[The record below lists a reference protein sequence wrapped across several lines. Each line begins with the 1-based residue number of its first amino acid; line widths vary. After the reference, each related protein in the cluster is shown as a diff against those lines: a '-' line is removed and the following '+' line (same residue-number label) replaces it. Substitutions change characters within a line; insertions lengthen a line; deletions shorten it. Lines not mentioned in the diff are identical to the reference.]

1 MNIKNKLALAICIV
15 FLFGSISGCKV
26 SDNKKNTYGNTYNDN
41 EKIAQ
46 QSENHTHTT
55 YNISNNSDNN
65 IEFQYGGFFGVDTI
79 WILNSKD
86 DEDITLDY
94 DSKVN
99 SGDFKAVLV
108 NPKGEIENILEGTDK
123 GNKTIKLTKGE
134 YRVKLVGNDANG
146 KVKLSIAQ
154 NKNVEIKSALK

>member
-15 FLFGSISGCKV
+15 FLFSTISGCRV
-26 SDNKKNTYGNTYNDN
+26 SNNKKNTYGSTYNDN

-46 QSENHTHTT
+46 QSESHTHTT
-55 YNISNNSDNN
+55 YNISNNSNN
-65 IEFQYGGFFGVDTI
+65 SIEFQYGGFFGVDTI
-79 WILNSKD
+79 WILKSVD
-86 DEDITLDY
+86 DEEITLDY
-94 DSKVN
+94 YSDVN

-134 YRVKLVGNDANG
+134 YRFKLVGNDANG